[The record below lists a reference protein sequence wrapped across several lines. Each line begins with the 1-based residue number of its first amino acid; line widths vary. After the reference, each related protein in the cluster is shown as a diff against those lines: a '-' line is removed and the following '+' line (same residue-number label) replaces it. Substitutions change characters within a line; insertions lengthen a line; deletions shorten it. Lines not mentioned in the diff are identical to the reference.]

1 MNSRTKIEIL
11 KGDIT
16 KVTVD
21 AIVNAANTSLL
32 GGGGVDGAIHR
43 AGGQAILDDCRKI
56 IARQGG
62 CKTGEAVITT
72 AGNLKA
78 KFVIH
83 TVGPVW
89 NGGQKNEKLKLVDC
103 YKNSLQLAVDNNCK
117 TIAFPCIST
126 GVYKYPTNDAA
137 RVAVDT
143 VLEFVSSHSDKIE
156 KVIFVCFDD
165 DNYYFIKGNLN
176 FKVYTVPSKLYA
188 DNEIIGTVNIGLEDD
203 GMGVL
208 SGQLIPTDKYNKYR
222 DFLRKTFIEDRDDN
236 LIRINK
242 FTKDNKFKVVAD
254 DGTEFKEPVAGLII
268 YDFDKEPIQVELN
281 GIDNDIWGKYYK

>member
-62 CKTGEAVITT
+62 CKTGRAVITT
-72 AGNLKA
+72 AGNLNA

-89 NGGQKNEKLKLVDC
+89 NGGQKDEKLKLADC

-143 VLEFVSSHSDKIE
+143 VLEFVSNSDNIE

-165 DNYYFIKGNLN
+165 DNFYFIKRQLN
-176 FKVYTVPSKLYA
+176 FKVYTVPSKLFA

-208 SGQLIPTDKYNKYR
+208 SGELIPTDKYDKYR
-222 DFLRKTFIEDRDDN
+222 VFFRKTFIEDRDDN

-242 FTKDNKFKVVAD
+242 FTKDNKFKVIAD

-268 YDFDKEPIQVELN
+268 YDFEKEPIQVELN
-281 GIDNDIWGKYYK
+281 GIDNDICGKYYK

>member
-1 MNSRTKIEIL
+1 MSIRTKIEIL

-62 CKTGEAVITT
+62 CKTGQAVITT
-72 AGNLKA
+72 AGHLNA

-89 NGGQKNEKLKLVDC
+89 NGGQKGEKLKLADC
-103 YKNSLQLAVDNNCK
+103 YKNSLQLAVDNACK

-126 GVYKYPTNDAA
+126 GIYKYPANDAA

-143 VLEFVSSHSDKIE
+143 VLEFLSNSDKIE

-165 DNYYFIKGNLN
+165 DNFYYLKGHLN
-176 FKVYTVPSKLYA
+176 YKVYTVPSKLFA
-188 DNEIIGTVNIGLEDD
+188 DNEVIGTVNIGLEDS

-208 SGQLIPTDKYNKYR
+208 SGQLNPFEGYQKYR
-222 DFLRKTFIEDRDDN
+222 KILRKTLIDDRNDN
-236 LIRINK
+236 LIQINR
-242 FTKDNKFKVVAD
+242 FTKDNRFKVVAD

-268 YDFDKEPIQVELN
+268 YDFENEPIRVELC
-281 GIDNDIWGKYYK
+281 GVDSEIWGKYYE

>member
-62 CKTGEAVITT
+62 CKTGKAIITT
-72 AGNLKA
+72 AGNLNS

-89 NGGQKNEKLKLVDC
+89 NGGQKDEKLKLADC

-143 VLEFVSSHSDKIE
+143 VLEFVSNSDNIE

-165 DNYYFIKGNLN
+165 DNFYFIKRQLN
-176 FKVYTVPSKLYA
+176 FKVYTVPSKLFA

-208 SGQLIPTDKYNKYR
+208 SGELIPTDKYDKYR
-222 DFLRKTFIEDRDDN
+222 DFFRKTFIDDRDNN

-242 FTKDNKFKVVAD
+242 FTKDNKFKVIAD

-268 YDFDKEPIQVELN
+268 YDFEKEPIQVELN

>member
-1 MNSRTKIEIL
+1 MSIRTRIEIL

-43 AGGQAILDDCRKI
+43 AGGQAILDNCRKI

-62 CKTGEAVITT
+62 CNTGQAVITT

-89 NGGQKNEKLKLVDC
+89 NGGKKDEKLKLADC
-103 YKNSLQLAVDNNCK
+103 YRNSLKLAVDNNCR

-126 GVYKYPTNDAA
+126 GVYNYPSNEAA

-143 VLEFVSSHSDKIE
+143 VLEFVSHSDKID

-165 DNYYFIKGNLN
+165 DNFYSIKSQLN
-176 FKVYTVPSKLYA
+176 YKVYTVPSKLFA
-188 DNEIIGTVNIGLEDD
+188 DNEIVGTVNIGLEDD

-208 SGQLIPTDKYNKYR
+208 SGQLIPSDNYDKYR
-222 DFLRKTFIEDRDDN
+222 DFFRKTFIEERDDN
-236 LIRINK
+236 LIRIKK
-242 FTKDNKFKVVAD
+242 FTKDNKFKIVAD
-254 DGTEFKEPVAGLII
+254 DGTEFKEPAAGLII
-268 YDFDKEPIQVELN
+268 YDFDKEPIQVELT
-281 GIDNDIWGKYYK
+281 GIGSDLWGKYYK

>member
-1 MNSRTKIEIL
+1 MSIRTKIEIL

-62 CKTGEAVITT
+62 CKTGQAVITT
-72 AGNLKA
+72 AGHLNA

-89 NGGQKNEKLKLVDC
+89 NGGQKGEKLKLADC
-103 YKNSLQLAVDNNCK
+103 YKNSLQLAVDNACK

-126 GVYKYPTNDAA
+126 GIYKYPANDAA

-143 VLEFVSSHSDKIE
+143 VLEFLSNSDKIE

-165 DNYYFIKGNLN
+165 DNFYYLKGHLN
-176 FKVYTVPSKLYA
+176 YKVYTVPSKLFA
-188 DNEIIGTVNIGLEDD
+188 DNEVIGTVNIGLEDS

-208 SGQLIPTDKYNKYR
+208 SGQLNPFDGYQKYR
-222 DFLRKTFIEDRDDN
+222 KILRKTLIDDRNDN
-236 LIRINK
+236 LIQINR
-242 FTKDNKFKVVAD
+242 FTKDNRFKVVAD

-268 YDFDKEPIQVELN
+268 YDFENEPIRVELC
-281 GIDNDIWGKYYK
+281 GVDSEIWGKYYE